1 MEQTKLSPDRTL
13 PVSIVVSSIILAVTL
28 IYVAGTKT
36 FSPVVAENAAGEK
49 GIATVAVN
57 LEDEVLPKS
66 GVTLPVQWGDFGRK
80 LVESGV
86 IDQKKFLAL
95 YEGRGGLSPED
106 EKLLLGTGNGNL
118 RMTPENA
125 GVILNLLWAFGL
137 GQKSDV
143 LDKGPMKDPRYN
155 GAGPPA
161 GGFAS
166 TGGWTIAR
174 GDAMEYYSK
183 YQFVELSADEAALV
197 ERVAKNIYRPCCGNS
212 TYFPDCNHGMAMLGL
227 LELMASQGISEGDMY
242 AAALQVNSY
251 WFPDTYLTIAS
262 YFQAKGITWSAVDPK
277 EALGADYSSGAGYQK
292 IQSEVAAPPKRSGA
306 GCGV

>member
-95 YEGRGGLSPED
+95 YEGRGG
-106 EKLLLGTGNGNL
+106 
-118 RMTPENA
+118 
-125 GVILNLLWAFGL
+125 
-137 GQKSDV
+137 
-143 LDKGPMKDPRYN
+143 
-155 GAGPPA
+155 
-161 GGFAS
+161 
-166 TGGWTIAR
+166 
-174 GDAMEYYSK
+174 
-183 YQFVELSADEAALV
+183 
-197 ERVAKNIYRPCCGNS
+197 
-212 TYFPDCNHGMAMLGL
+212 
-227 LELMASQGISEGDMY
+227 
-242 AAALQVNSY
+242 
-251 WFPDTYLTIAS
+251 
-262 YFQAKGITWSAVDPK
+262 
-277 EALGADYSSGAGYQK
+277 
-292 IQSEVAAPPKRSGA
+292 
-306 GCGV
+306 